1 MNAQSCDQPD
11 LPIPCFVISTT
22 THCNDVTRARLVAEA
37 ITGLK
42 IGSCRTFEGC
52 EYMVMSVGF
61 YKKPAGWF
69 FYFVLKNTLPY
80 WEEISSEAETKN
92 TKGGGGPDRQ

>member
-1 MNAQSCDQPD
+1 MSTENRDPAD
-11 LPIPCFVISTT
+11 LVTPCFVISTT
-22 THCNDVTRARLVAEA
+22 THCDDVKKARRVAEA

-42 IGSCRTFEGC
+42 VGSCRTLDGY

-61 YKKPAGWF
+61 YKKANGWF

-80 WEEISSEAETKN
+80 WEQTSDEAETKN
-92 TKGGGGPDRQ
+92 TRAGSSPDRH